1 MTTPDEVAE
10 FQRLSQLVAEKKA
23 SPEDVARW
31 RVLRKAL
38 SGGPPLKP
46 PPIPSNKI
54 DSRKDV
60 RTSRKLRVGYSVAKD
75 MPVTFTD
82 EVGAGGLRLTL
93 QQPADVGATFA
104 VRLELAGPGDPDAP
118 LVLAKVVWCKRDGN
132 RFAVG
137 LEFVGLKPEDRER
150 IEAWAHAGQAP
161 AEPPK

>member
-1 MTTPDEVAE
+1 MPTADEVAE

-23 SPEDVARW
+23 SAEDVARW
-31 RVLRKAL
+31 RTLRKELA
-38 SGGPPLKP
+38 GPLKP
-46 PPIPSNKI
+46 APPSPGKI

-60 RTSRKLRVGYSVAKD
+60 RTTRKLRVGYSAARD

-93 QQPADVGATFA
+93 PQPADVGALFA
-104 VRLELAGPGDPDAP
+104 VRLELAGQGDPDAP
-118 LVLAKVVWCKRDGN
+118 LVLARVVWCKRDGN

-137 LEFVGLKPEDRER
+137 LEFVGVKPEDRER

-161 AEPPK
+161 AAPPK

>member
-1 MTTPDEVAE
+1 MTGDDGEAE
-10 FQRLSQLVAEKKA
+10 FQILSQLVAEKKA
-23 SPEDVARW
+23 SPEELTRW
-31 RVLRKAL
+31 RALRKTL
-38 SGGPPLKP
+38 SRAPVKP
-46 PPIPSNKI
+46 PPIPNNKI

-60 RTSRKLRVGYSVAKD
+60 RTSRKLRVGYSAARE

-93 QQPADVGATFA
+93 QQPADVGALFA
-104 VRLELAGPGDPDAP
+104 VRLELAGPGDPEAP

-132 RFAVG
+132 RFAIG

-161 AEPPK
+161 AQPPK